1 MFWRMTKAVLILPGT
16 ALIYIPL
23 LIQWLGN
30 GWPFSGLIGGAPG
43 WLLAVV
49 LAAPAF
55 ALAIKTMLLFQ
66 KEGEG
71 TPAPWDPPR
80 KFVVSGPYRYM
91 RNPMLTSV
99 IMMILAEAAALSSV
113 ALLGWAVLFFFSTR
127 PISPLWKSQ
136 DWSDVFA
143 MHTDTTKRLCRDGYR
158 MPAPTRHRNR
168 ADGIVST
175 QSVTSSRTAI
185 ITISI
190 RPQVPHPER
199 LEQAP
204 EGKRTDYAGDC
215 EYQPQLQVLGQCR
228 VQPEDREDHD
238 LRDHG
243 DA

>member
-1 MFWRMTKAVLILPGT
+1 MTKAVLILPGT

-113 ALLGWAVLFFFSTR
+113 ALLGWAVLFFLLNTAY
-127 PISPLWKSQ
+127 
-136 DWSDVFA
+136 FA
-143 MHTDTTKRLCRDGYR
+143 FVEEPGL
-158 MPAPTRHRNR
+158 
-168 ADGIVST
+168 
-175 QSVTSSRTAI
+175 
-185 ITISI
+185 
-190 RPQVPHPER
+190 ER
-199 LEQAP
+199 
-204 EGKRTDYAGDC
+204 RF
-215 EYQPQLQVLGQCR
+215 
-228 VQPEDREDHD
+228 
-238 LRDHG
+238 G
-243 DA
+243 DAYRHYKASVPRWIPNARPYQTPKPG